1 MSAPQRPPSL
11 AFARYAAVGAV
22 ATAAHYLLLAVLVER
37 GGWPAPLAAAAGAVL
52 GAQLAFAGNRRFT
65 FGHRGPWRP
74 AWWRFQLTAL
84 LGAATSATVVAL
96 GSRLGLHYLLAQML
110 ATLVGM
116 VLTYALNKRWSFS

>member
-1 MSAPQRPPSL
+1 MTARSRP
-11 AFARYAAVGAV
+11 FARYVAVGAV
-22 ATAAHYLLLAVLVER
+22 ATAAHYLLLAALVEG
-37 GGWPAPLAAAAGAVL
+37 GGWPAPLAAAAGALL

-84 LGAATSATVVAL
+84 LGAATSAVVVAL

-110 ATLVGM
+110 ATLVSM
-116 VLTYALNKRWSFS
+116 VLTYIVNKRWSFG